1 MKPLLLN
8 LNGFLVVEVLV
19 GAFYKEKA
27 QVGTFSVIVN
37 SSRPLVS
44 SSSKKPV
51 LSVLQQSG
59 SSVPVPHKSG
69 VDTLDTANCC
79 QEAEQETVTSNS
91 STYDPGPGTQTQG
104 SKTTN
109 DLTLMKAINLL

>member
-1 MKPLLLN
+1 MRLN
-8 LNGFLVVEVLV
+8 TLEGPFNQ
-19 GAFYKEKA
+19 EKA
-27 QVGTFSVIVN
+27 LVGTFSVIVKF
-37 SSRPLVS
+37 SRTLVS